1 MKIAVLLS
9 GLSYV
14 PSKTV
19 PSPTGPKQI
28 TIDFRDT
35 LQCIKNV
42 STTLGDT
49 DYFLCTNQHD
59 RLAELEKSFMPKVL
73 LLSNASNMGKRN
85 ELLNAF
91 KPYTGDYDLVVH
103 TRFDIYLM
111 VDVKRCMR
119 PDSFNIIT
127 RDPTRPQ
134 SLKHLHKRDWVCD
147 NFILFPTRLLTDYEK
162 ALNEAGSWHSGHAFL
177 CELPNIHIMN
187 NERSETWR
195 NVSYWIRPHESRPF
209 LRRWSDY
216 TDAFVY
222 KYGVKPSTLRK
233 HAGIITLDAFT
244 PQGCFWGEIRQ
255 QGTARICFNVTSDV
269 EVTLLLLKRR
279 GQFCCKGLGLKHSEF
294 AYPTDADTSIEVK
307 RIELHAGVQQHVNVD
322 VDMHWSVQPGDVGSG
337 FWIAEVK
344 DVCRLQIEMLSHI

>member
-91 KPYTGDYDLVVH
+91 KPYADDYDYVIH

-111 VDVKRCMR
+111 LDVKRCMW

-127 RDPTRPQ
+127 TDPIG
-134 SLKHLHKRDWVCD
+134 VCD
-147 NFILFPTRLLTDYEK
+147 NLILFPTKLLPLYDK
-162 ALNEAGSWHSGHAFL
+162 VLNDARTATSGHTSL
-177 CELPNIHIMN
+177 CKLTNIHIMN
-187 NERSETWR
+187 NERTEVWR
-195 NVSYWIRPHESRPF
+195 NVSYWIRPDESRPF
-209 LRRWSDY
+209 LRHWSDY
-216 TDAFVY
+216 TDGFVY
-222 KYGVKPSTLRK
+222 KYGVRPSTLRK
-233 HAGIITLDAFT
+233 DAGIITLDAFT

-269 EVTLLLLKRR
+269 HVTLLLLKRR

-307 RIELHAGVQQHVNVD
+307 RIELHAGVQQHVNVE

-344 DVCRLQIEMLSHI
+344 DVCRLQIEML